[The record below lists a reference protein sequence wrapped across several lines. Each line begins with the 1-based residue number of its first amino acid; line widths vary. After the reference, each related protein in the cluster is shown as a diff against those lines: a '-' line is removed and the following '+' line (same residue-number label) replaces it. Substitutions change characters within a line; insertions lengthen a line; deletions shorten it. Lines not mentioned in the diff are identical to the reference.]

1 MIKKC
6 KNCGTLSN
14 EIKIE
19 NIGKIN
25 TRKLCN
31 DCILLYQKCI
41 AKSRKRIKLFFV
53 PYGEDWENEIMKMKK
68 KDIVQ
73 MLRRVCKRRDEFEK
87 LYFDLFDKEQENE
100 KGKARKKI

>member
-1 MIKKC
+1 MKKKC
-6 KNCGTLSN
+6 RICGTLSN

-31 DCILLYQKCI
+31 NCILLYQKCI

-53 PYGEDWENEIMKMKK
+53 PYGEDWENAIMKMKK

-87 LYFDLFDKEQENE
+87 LYLDLFDKEKENE
-100 KGKARKKI
+100 H

>member
-1 MIKKC
+1 MKKKC
-6 KNCGTLSN
+6 RICGTLSN

-41 AKSRKRIKLFFV
+41 AKLRKKIV
-53 PYGEDWENEIMKMKK
+53 YIPYGEDWENAVMKMKK

-73 MLRRVCKRRDEFEK
+73 MLRRVCKRREEFEK
-87 LYFDLFDKEQENE
+87 LYFDLFDKDTENE
-100 KGKARKKI
+100 TRNTK

>member
-87 LYFDLFDKEQENE
+87 LYFDLFDKDQENE
-100 KGKARKKI
+100 KGNARKKI

>member
-1 MIKKC
+1 MKKKC

-25 TRKLCN
+25 TRKLFN

-100 KGKARKKI
+100 KGNARKKI

>member
-6 KNCGTLSN
+6 KICGTLSN

-19 NIGKIN
+19 NIGKID

-31 DCILLYQKCI
+31 DCILIYQKCI
-41 AKSRKRIKLFFV
+41 AKLRKRIKLFYV
-53 PYGEDWENEIMKMKK
+53 PYGEEWEKSLMKMKK

-73 MLRRVCKRRDEFEK
+73 MLRRVCKKRDEFEK
-87 LYFDLFDKEQENE
+87 LYFDLFDKDTENE
-100 KGKARKKI
+100 KTNQG